1 MANHK
6 SAEKRARQSERK
18 RIANKSKL
26 NRLRT
31 HLKKMNSAI
40 EEKNTVE
47 IKRLLPATLSL
58 IDQSCHGNTLH
69 RNTASR
75 KKSRLMAK
83 VNNITPVETSP
94 S

>member
-18 RIANKSKL
+18 RIAKKSKL

-31 HLKKMNSAI
+31 QLKKMNSVI

-47 IKRLLPATLSL
+47 IKRLLPSTLSL
-58 IDQSCHGNTLH
+58 IDQSCHGNILH

-83 VNNITPVETSP
+83 VNSVSPVETSA

>member
-1 MANHK
+1 
-6 SAEKRARQSERK
+6 
-18 RIANKSKL
+18 
-26 NRLRT
+26 
-31 HLKKMNSAI
+31 MNSAI